1 MSSMRRMVFAVAG
14 MACAAF
20 TPLSAAEPLRPTSDA
35 TILAI
40 VPASQDQAAASLRS
54 DQIAL
59 ASDRDNLALALRT
72 ARMAI
77 EAGRSAADPR
87 RYGQAQAALAPWWSA
102 PEPPEEVRVL
112 RAVVAQAYH
121 DFDGALADLDAIL
134 ARSPD
139 NAQARLSRA
148 FVRMVTGDVEAGG
161 ADCRALPAGLDPVI
175 AIVCKARA
183 DALSGKAS
191 EARDSLLGALTPGT
205 AGTAMRGFGLAV
217 LADTGLALGRA
228 DEASRIFAEATA
240 GGNPDVSILAAYAD
254 LLLDGGRPA
263 EALSL
268 LDGKGNADILILRRA
283 IAAKKLNDPRL
294 AGWASIMN
302 ERFAA
307 AAAGGVRVHLR
318 EEARFRLEVEGD
330 TVKSLELAI
339 DNWSVQKEPADARL
353 LLESAVAANQPAAA
367 QPVIDFVRRTGL
379 TDARL
384 QPLLA
389 KLESP

>member
-1 MSSMRRMVFAVAG
+1 MSFARLMIFAAAG
-14 MACAAF
+14 MACAVV
-20 TPLSAAEPLRPTSDA
+20 TPVSAAEPSRPTSDA

-40 VPASQDQAAASLRS
+40 VPAGRDQAAASLRS

-77 EAGRSAADPR
+77 EAGRSTADPR
-87 RYGQAQAALAPWWSA
+87 RYGQAQAALAAWWSA

-112 RAVVAQAYH
+112 RAVIAQAYH
-121 DFDGALADLDAIL
+121 DFDGALADLDKIL

-191 EARDSLLGALTPGT
+191 EARDTLLGALTPGT